1 MYRFQQRNMLQRQQ
15 MESEA
20 ERERNRPADQGEAQH
35 GEEYEALR
43 TQYEQQKPTGLL
55 FPTTYH
61 IKQTVTGGP
70 SSQELSLPGPTFS
83 TPSYPQKAPNS
94 YFNPVPVKQEALDE
108 GGMFPLES
116 QDPYLGGT
124 FGGEGDI
131 YSETSSIDQEY
142 DFSAVPSS
150 TMSPFDPTA
159 TSETHSVNEGDA
171 TSNYLDFGGADGEG
185 GDMETDEPD
194 DEQMDQRLSSSVPS
208 EFPSRDHAPREM
220 SSPPTRMVASAST
233 TPQKAGRVQTRGMHK
248 PTTGSSPPAPVP
260 GNFHFDFNNGGD
272 DFTSPVTG
280 TLIKL
285 EDRRVSTSSVE

>member
-1 MYRFQQRNMLQRQQ
+1 MLQRQQ
-15 MESEA
+15 NEEEA
-20 ERERNRPADQGEAQH
+20 ERERNRPANQDEAQH

-61 IKQTVTGGP
+61 IKQTVAGP
-70 SSQELSLPGPTFS
+70 TPTLVPAPGPQNRSVPGQAYS
-83 TPSYPQKAPNS
+83 TPLHPQKAPNS
-94 YFNPVPVKQEALDE
+94 YFNSVPVKQEALDE

-142 DFSAVPSS
+142 DFSGVPST
-150 TMSPFDPTA
+150 TMSPFDPTT
-159 TSETHSVNEGDA
+159 TSETHSLNEGDA

-185 GDMETDEPD
+185 GDMETDEP